1 MAAQL
6 PKYLKFADVTFG
18 GEKITDKHSVSISLE
33 PQFIDVPIK
42 HDYGDTPVEKVISG
56 YTGKVEVEVGL
67 DTAET
72 FKMTLPTAG
81 EGATITDCALGTLIE
96 GKELVIKPRGDEA
109 NQIGFF
115 KAIPT
120 GVYSR
125 TYGEVSYN
133 KITFELSVKE
143 NADVTKAGN
152 FFWRGTKPVE
162 A

>member
-1 MAAQL
+1 MAL
-6 PKYLKFADVTFG
+6 PKYLKFADVEFK
-18 GEKITDKHSVSISLE
+18 GEKITDKHSVIITIE
-33 PQFIDVPIK
+33 PQFTDVTIK

-72 FKMTLPTAG
+72 FKMTLPVDSSKG
-81 EGATITDCALGTLIE
+81 DTITDCALGTLIE
-96 GKELVIKPRGDEA
+96 GGELIIKPRGDDA

-125 TYGEVSYN
+125 TFGEVSYN
-133 KITFELSVKE
+133 KITFELSVKDG
-143 NADVTKAGN
+143 ADVTQAGN
-152 FFWRGTKPVE
+152 FFWRGTKPVS
-162 A
+162 